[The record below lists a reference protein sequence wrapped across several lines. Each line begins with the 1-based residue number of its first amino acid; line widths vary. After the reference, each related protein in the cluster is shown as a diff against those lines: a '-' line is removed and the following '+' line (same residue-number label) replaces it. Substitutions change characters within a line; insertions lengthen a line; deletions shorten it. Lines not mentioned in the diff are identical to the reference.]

1 MAAKLKEVRLDLV
14 PERHKRLKQLAKAEG
29 SSIAVIVRR
38 AINEFLDRVSTT
50 TKEGE

>member
-29 SSIAVIVRR
+29 SSIAVVVRR
-38 AINEFLDRVSTT
+38 AINEFLDRNA
-50 TKEGE
+50 TKDGE

>member
-14 PERHKRLKQLAKAEG
+14 PERHRRLKQLAKAEG

-38 AINEFLDRVSTT
+38 AINEFLDRNA
-50 TKEGE
+50 TKDGE

>member
-1 MAAKLKEVRLDLV
+1 MAAKMKEVRLDLV

-38 AINEFLDRVSTT
+38 AINEFLDRNA
-50 TKEGE
+50 TKDGE